1 MDSAVTVVEK
11 PHAVCI
17 PYPAQSHI
25 KAMMKLAKLLRHKG
39 FHITFVNTE
48 FNHRRFLKSRGPNS
62 LDGLPD
68 FQFKT
73 IPDGLPPS
81 DADATQDIPSL
92 CQSTRKNCFAPFC
105 ELVSKLN
112 VDTTASQNNIPP
124 ATCILSD
131 GFMTFTIDAAE
142 ALGIPVVLFW
152 TLAACGFM
160 GFYQLHILKEKGL
173 TPLKDASYLTNGHLD
188 RTIDWIPV
196 MKHVCLKDLPGI
208 LGTTDPNDIALNFT
222 MEAAER
228 ASKAS
233 ANIVHTFD
241 ALEQDVLDTLSSML
255 PHVYSIGPLQLL
267 LNQISE
273 EEQQLNSI
281 GYNLWKEETEC
292 LQWLDSM
299 EPNSVIYVNFGSVAV
314 MTPQQLIEFGWG
326 LANSKHY
333 FLWIIRPDLVVNNCS
348 SILPAEFLVETKE
361 RCLIVR
367 WCQQELVLNHPSVGG
382 FFTHSGWNSTIE
394 SLSAGVPMICLPFL
408 GDQQTNCIYTCTE
421 WGIGMEVGSDVK
433 RDEVEKLVR
442 ELMEGEEG
450 KKLKNKAMEWK
461 KMAEEATRP
470 DGSSSLNLD
479 KIGEQISAIKK
490 LDFHSPNN
498 PTTT

>member
-39 FHITFVNTE
+39 FHITFVNSE
-48 FNHRRFLKSRGPNS
+48 FNHKRFLKSRGPNS

-81 DADATQDIPSL
+81 EADATQDGPSL
-92 CQSTRKNCFAPFC
+92 WQSIRNNCFAPFS

-112 VDTTASQNNIPP
+112 IPP
-124 ATCILSD
+124 VTCILSD
-131 GFMTFTIDAAE
+131 GFMTFTIDVAE
-142 ALGIPVVLFW
+142 ELGIPVLLFW
-152 TLAACGFM
+152 TLSACGFM
-160 GFYQLHILKEKGL
+160 GCYQLHILKKKGL
-173 TPLKDASYLTNGHLD
+173 TPLKDASYLTNGYLD

-196 MKHVCLKDLPGI
+196 MKHVRLKDLPMF
-208 LGTTDPNDIALNFT
+208 LRTTDPNDILLNFT

-233 ANIVHTFD
+233 ANIIQTFD
-241 ALEQDVLDTLSSML
+241 ALEKDVLDTLSAML
-255 PHVYSIGPLQLL
+255 PLVYSIGPLQLL

-273 EEQQLNSI
+273 EEEEEYLSSI
-281 GYNLWKEETEC
+281 GYSLWKEETEC

-299 EPNSVIYVNFGSVAV
+299 EPNSVVYVNFGSVTV

-326 LANSKHY
+326 LANSNHY
-333 FLWIIRPDLVVNNCS
+333 FLWIIRPDLVVS
-348 SILPAEFLVETKE
+348 DSAILPAEFGVETKE
-361 RCLIVR
+361 RSLIVS
-367 WCQQELVLNHPSVGG
+367 WCPQELVLNHPSVGG
-382 FFTHSGWNSTIE
+382 FLTHSGWNSTFE
-394 SLSAGVPMICLPFL
+394 SLSAGLPMICWPFFA
-408 GDQQTNCIYTCTE
+408 DQQMNCRYACTK
-421 WGIGMEVGSDVK
+421 WGVGMEMDNDVK

-442 ELMEGEEG
+442 ELMEGENG
-450 KKLKNKAMEWK
+450 KKLKNKAMDWK
-461 KMAEEATRP
+461 KMAEEATGP

-490 LDFHSPNN
+490 LDFHSPNTS
-498 PTTT
+498 TTA